1 MAAGAG
7 YAPAPAD
14 ESANPRHDSWIVAI
28 VGFCIFLGVY
38 STQTLLPSLQHLF
51 GASEVQVSA
60 TVSATTAA
68 VALAAPLVGLIADR
82 WERRHLISAALF
94 GLALFTLLSASAS
107 NLAELVAY
115 RFATGLFVPFA
126 YIGTMSYIAES
137 RASRVGL
144 TMARFV
150 SGTVIGGFSGRAVS
164 GLFAGASDWRLAFV
178 VLGALTALGAIVTAL
193 RLPLTTRPA
202 TGTST
207 GFLVASYGAIL
218 KTPAL
223 IAVFATGFGT
233 LFAQVAMFTYVNF
246 HLSASPYDLGPAMLA
261 GIFGV
266 YLIGAIVTLPAG
278 RAIDRFGY
286 RRVFFAATATGMVGV
301 LITLAAPLWAI
312 IGGLAVSASGTFAC
326 QAAATTALGQ
336 AAGPARSQ
344 AAGLYVA
351 FYYLGGSV
359 GGALPGMFWH
369 TGGWPACVMLVAASQ
384 ILAMGIVATVWP
396 SGGAAKLSPE
406 TSQAARL

>member
-1 MAAGAG
+1 M
-7 YAPAPAD
+7 
-14 ESANPRHDSWIVAI
+14 HDSWIVAI
-28 VGFCIFLGVY
+28 IGFCIFLGVY
-38 STQTLLPSLQHLF
+38 STQTLLPTLQHLF
-51 GASEVQVSA
+51 AASEVQVSA

-68 VALAAPLVGLIADR
+68 VAVASPLVGLVVDR
-82 WERRHLISAALF
+82 WERRHLIAAALF
-94 GLALFTLLSASAS
+94 GLALFTLLSASANS
-107 NLAELVAY
+107 LAWLVAY

-137 RASRVGL
+137 RASRVGS
-144 TMARFV
+144 TMALFV

-164 GLFAGASDWRLAFV
+164 GLFAGASNWRLAFV
-178 VLGALTALGAIVTAL
+178 VLGILTALGAVATIL
-193 RLPLTTRPA
+193 SLPLTARPTAGTR
-202 TGTST
+202 TS
-207 GFLVASYGAIL
+207 LLLASYGEIL

-246 HLSASPYDLGPAMLA
+246 HLSAAPYGLGPAMLA

-266 YLIGAIVTLPAG
+266 YLVGAVVTLPAG

-301 LITLAAPLWAI
+301 LLTLAAPLWAI
-312 IGGLAVSASGTFAC
+312 IGGLAISASGTFAC

-336 AAGPARSQ
+336 AAGKGRSQ

-359 GGALPGMFWH
+359 GGALPGFFWQG
-369 TGGWPACVMLVAASQ
+369 GGWPACVMLVAASQ

-396 SGGAAKLSPE
+396 SGGTSHLSPKS
-406 TSQAARL
+406 TRTAN